1 MITAVIFIIVISIL
15 IFVHEFGHFLFA
27 KRAGMRVE
35 EFGFGFPPRLFGIK
49 KGGTVYS
56 INLIPF
62 GGFVKILG
70 EGGERAD
77 DPESFAAKPI
87 RSRLAVVVAGVT
99 MNFLL
104 AAVLL
109 MFGNFLGLRIGLI
122 DGLFAADKVSDKKI
136 QIIQIAKN
144 SPAQKA
150 DLRLLDEITGF
161 KKDGAAGPFSSVKEV
176 QDFVS
181 ASAGGRA
188 VLLLKRG
195 GQILEKEIEPR
206 ANPPEGEGALGIS
219 LAMTGVVSYPWYE
232 SVWRGIYDAVIL
244 TLNTALG
251 YWSLIKNLLFNGK
264 LMADVSGPLGIAS
277 LTGQAA
283 RIGFNYLLQFVAMIS
298 VNLAVLN
305 LIPFPALDGGRALFL
320 ILEKIKGTA
329 LNRKIE
335 NMANAIGFTLLIALM
350 IYVTI
355 KDIIRFL

>member
-1 MITAVIFIIVISIL
+1 MFFKLKPSSSLT
-15 IFVHEFGHFLFA
+15 HF
-27 KRAGMRVE
+27 
-35 EFGFGFPPRLFGIK
+35 
-49 KGGTVYS
+49 
-56 INLIPF
+56 
-62 GGFVKILG
+62 
-70 EGGERAD
+70 
-77 DPESFAAKPI
+77 
-87 RSRLAVVVAGVT
+87 
-99 MNFLL
+99 
-104 AAVLL
+104 
-109 MFGNFLGLRIGLI
+109 
-122 DGLFAADKVSDKKI
+122 
-136 QIIQIAKN
+136 
-144 SPAQKA
+144 
-150 DLRLLDEITGF
+150 
-161 KKDGAAGPFSSVKEV
+161 
-176 QDFVS
+176 
-181 ASAGGRA
+181 
-188 VLLLKRG
+188 
-195 GQILEKEIEPR
+195 
-206 ANPPEGEGALGIS
+206 S